1 MSKCEWL
8 YSKCDKE
15 STSNYGYDNSPICDE
30 HKVQWDAIQAYWA
43 EQERKDR
50 EERDKNPWNRINTC
64 TRCGLR
70 MPEAWGAEDSARD
83 RGVFQSND
91 GHNAEVFIH
100 GGYGEFID
108 CMDDS
113 KQVAKLCHK
122 CGHELLEWLKYDFTQ
137 DNPVGNWVGH
147 PKEPTDFCNGWSFN
161 DYENK
166 GDTNETDM

>member
-30 HKVQWDAIQAYWA
+30 HKVQWDDIQAFWA

-64 TRCGLR
+64 TRCGLK

-83 RGVFQSND
+83 RGVFQSTD
-91 GHNAEVFIH
+91 GHNAEVFIN
-100 GGYGEFID
+100 GGYAEFID
-108 CMDDS
+108 CMDGA
-113 KQVAKLCHK
+113 KQVAKLCHE
-122 CGHELLEWLKYDFTQ
+122 CGHELLKWLKYDFTQ

-147 PKEPTDFCNGWSFN
+147 PKEPDDFCNGWSFS

-166 GDTNETDM
+166 GDTND